1 MSNLIHSPLFGPTL
15 CLLAYWLGQTLHR
28 RFQKMWTQ
36 PLLVAS
42 AMVILVLQL
51 MGVSYDTFNDSAQL
65 ISAFLG
71 PVTAVLG
78 LSIYRQRHILKR
90 HLLPI
95 LAGCAAG
102 AFTALTSVFLM
113 SRLFGLNALIQGSI
127 LPKSVTTPIA
137 IELAL
142 MFGGEPSIT
151 MVMTLFT
158 GILGA
163 VLSPWLVVLF
173 RLKNPTTIGIAIGS
187 SSHVIGT
194 SKALEMGETQG
205 AMAGLA
211 IGIMGLFTV
220 FFSLL
225 FLYLV

>member
-1 MSNLIHSPLFGPTL
+1 
-15 CLLAYWLGQTLHR
+15 
-28 RFQKMWTQ
+28 
-36 PLLVAS
+36 
-42 AMVILVLQL
+42 MVILVLQL

-127 LPKSVTTPIA
+127 LPKSVSTPIA